1 MSRGRIRDEGGG
13 DNGTWIAQ
21 KALLKEFFDIFAGK
35 KGYNPETSGG
45 NFLSGNR
52 RRILFVTSSIW
63 CSVRIGRGDASWIA
77 LLRAHICAGYSRT
90 SCMNN
95 EWGRPSFLQRGYHG
109 RGMATVAET
118 GGSAEAGG
126 GHVLGSCEAS
136 RPPEEWR

>member
-1 MSRGRIRDEGGG
+1 MPCPHFDNAALSLPLMSRGRIRDEGGG

-63 CSVRIGRGDASWIA
+63 FDFCFCTAESDIF
-77 LLRAHICAGYSRT
+77 LLSKLLH
-90 SCMNN
+90 
-95 EWGRPSFLQRGYHG
+95 
-109 RGMATVAET
+109 
-118 GGSAEAGG
+118 
-126 GHVLGSCEAS
+126 
-136 RPPEEWR
+136 